1 MTFIDCKK
9 VFDSVN
15 SETMW
20 KILRNYGAPEKKVNS
35 IECLCDGST
44 SAVLIDGIL
53 SREFLVTTGVL
64 QGDTLAP
71 FLFTI
76 VLDFVLQKTEIT
88 SLTDPSSKIIT

>member
-1 MTFIDCKK
+1 MTFIDFKK

-15 SETMW
+15 SKTMW

-35 IECLCDGST
+35 IECLYGST
-44 SAVLIDGIL
+44 SAVRVDGIL
-53 SREFLVTTGVL
+53 SREFLVTIGVL

-76 VLDFVLQKTEIT
+76 VLDFVL
-88 SLTDPSSKIIT
+88 